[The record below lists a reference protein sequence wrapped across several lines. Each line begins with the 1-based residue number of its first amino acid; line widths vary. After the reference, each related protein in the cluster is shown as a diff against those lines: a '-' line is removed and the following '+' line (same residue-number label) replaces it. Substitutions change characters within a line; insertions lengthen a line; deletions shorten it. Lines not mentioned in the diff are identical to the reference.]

1 MRNYSAKDVDAYI
14 ASMAPEAQSH
24 LKELRKIIKA
34 ALPKVEEQ
42 ISYGMP
48 YYRYHGLLGGFMAFK
63 SYVSYGWCDSLEPKV
78 REVLEKKG
86 YKTGGKTVQ
95 INFNQPVPAAEISQI
110 VKAKAKL
117 NEANAAQKARK

>member
-1 MRNYSAKDVDAYI
+1 MKNYSAANVEDYI
-14 ASMAPEAQSH
+14 ASMTPEAQPH
-24 LKELRKIIKA
+24 LRQLQKIVKA

-48 YYRYHGLLGGFMAFK
+48 YYRYFGLLGGFMAFK

-78 REVLEKKG
+78 REELEKKG

-95 INFNQPVPAAEISQI
+95 INFDQPVPAEEISKI

-117 NEANAAQKARK
+117 NKANAKLKAKK